1 MDVRIV
7 PSGAATGLSTQSA
20 ARTNKG
26 AGSADDS
33 GDAGT
38 VLPLEA
44 PMILRSE
51 CEFGFGFVR
60 SFGRRFGADERT
72 PGSGHYLFVDS

>member
-20 ARTNKG
+20 ANTNKG
-26 AGSADDS
+26 TGSGDES
-33 GDAGT
+33 DAGT
-38 VLPLEA
+38 LLPLEA

-51 CEFGFGFVR
+51 REFGFGFARCVVR
-60 SFGRRFGADERT
+60 RLGADERT
-72 PGSGHYLFVDS
+72 PGSGNYLFVDL